1 MSNPVV
7 RMTLKENVVIDGVK
21 YKAVTA
27 ASNAHEDSC
36 DRCAFRNMGAVC
48 GEVECISWRRK
59 DRRPVYFEVKPKK
72 VKDGGWIKVNGVK
85 PDLPPDLL
93 IEWVNK
99 TGNTAKVHAGSLAW
113 CIGLSNEVVKYRPV
127 PTVTKP

>member
-7 RMTLKENVVIDGVK
+7 RVTKKENVVVDGVK
-21 YKAVTA
+21 YKAITA
-27 ASNAHEDSC
+27 ASNSHPDTCA
-36 DRCAFRNMGAVC
+36 RCAFRNKGDLC
-48 GEVECISWRRK
+48 GPVNCLSWNRK
-59 DRRPVYFEVKPKK
+59 DGRLVYFEAKPKK
-72 VKDGGWIKVNGVK
+72 VKKGGWIKVNGVK

-99 TGNTAKVHAGSLAW
+99 TGNTAKVLAGSLAW